1 MTGWRLACAT
11 LASLVAFGAC
21 SQEPQNHDTVAA
33 LSDAVSDAG
42 VTCEQVEPGPEA
54 KLVKGSGSCV
64 GSAVTLYVFE
74 NQRDLEDW
82 SKVAARLA
90 PTAVGPSWAVI
101 GELHKIDSLAD
112 ELDAELLPSGN
123 P

>member
-1 MTGWRLACAT
+1 MTRWRLVCAT
-11 LASLVAFGAC
+11 LAALIAFGAC
-21 SQEPQNHDTVAA
+21 SQEPRNHDTVAA

-42 VTCEQVEPGPEA
+42 VSCKKIEPGPEA

-64 GSAVTLYVFE
+64 GSAVALYVFE
-74 NQRDLEDW
+74 NPRDLEDW

-90 PTAVGPSWAVI
+90 PTAVGPRWAVT
-101 GELHKIDSLAD
+101 GEHHLVETVAN
-112 ELDAELLPSGN
+112 ELNAELLPSGN